1 MRSSAYGP
9 ITQSKFLGALGINFR
24 LEALLQ
30 NATEEQAEALQ
41 VGYWRLVGDGP
52 APWLEADDDPNSD
65 PPGMGARYKVLAV
78 VNSDYAAPIGFEW
91 TFKWNKWQIKYACN
105 PRIILFVELELL
117 V

>member
-1 MRSSAYGP
+1 MRSLAYGP

-65 PPGMGARYKVLAV
+65 PPGMGVRYKVLAI

-91 TFKWNKWQIKYACN
+91 T
-105 PRIILFVELELL
+105 LL
-117 V
+117 VE